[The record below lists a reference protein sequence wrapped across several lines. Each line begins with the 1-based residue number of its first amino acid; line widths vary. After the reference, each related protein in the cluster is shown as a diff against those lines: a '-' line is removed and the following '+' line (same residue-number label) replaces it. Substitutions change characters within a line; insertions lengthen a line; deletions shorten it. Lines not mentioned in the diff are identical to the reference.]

1 MSKRLFDYD
10 PFTGVTQWFEA
21 TSDGF
26 RLHSEADV
34 APILDENARK
44 RSAGR
49 AYYAKDKDI
58 WKVGS
63 VPNIVMLQ
71 WATELGIPADKVYS
85 DEFAEVIAK
94 KLHDSDFARLKT
106 ADVRI

>member
-21 TSDGF
+21 TDKGF
-26 RLHSEADV
+26 NLHSEADV

-49 AYYAKDKDI
+49 AYYAKDKDM

-71 WATELGIPADKVYS
+71 WATELGIPPDRVYS
-85 DEFAEVIAK
+85 DEFAGIIAK
-94 KLHDSDFARLKT
+94 KLACSDFAKLKT

>member
-21 TSDGF
+21 TDKGF
-26 RLHSEADV
+26 NLHSEADV

-49 AYYAKDKDI
+49 AYFAKDPDM

-63 VPNIVMLQ
+63 IPNIMLLK
-71 WATELGIPADKVYS
+71 WATELGVPADKVYS

-94 KLHDSDFARLKT
+94 RLNDSDFAKFKT